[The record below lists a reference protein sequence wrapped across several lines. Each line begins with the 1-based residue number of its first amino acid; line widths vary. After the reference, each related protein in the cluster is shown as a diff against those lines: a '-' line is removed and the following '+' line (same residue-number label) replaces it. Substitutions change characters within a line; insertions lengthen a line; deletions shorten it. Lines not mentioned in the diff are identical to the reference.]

1 MNDFD
6 IIKTVD
12 EDGAEHVKVV
22 EKKTPAAPKPR
33 SRNS

>member
-12 EDGAEHVKVV
+12 EDGTERVKVV
-22 EKKTPAAPKPR
+22 HKEDKPAKRPA
-33 SRNS
+33 RNS